1 MATIK
6 KILSKKPEEDE
17 NAPKKIF
24 DASNALSL
32 VMNDKE
38 MKGDI
43 YNDVIAENRLI
54 STGSLLVDS
63 IVKIRSGQVIRLV
76 GKGAEL
82 GKTSEGLVIGDNF
95 MKVMDKSKGVFIK
108 AEGRLSNEMKRRSG
122 MKFVDKV
129 EDWTYGTVF
138 VLSCNVF
145 ETVATTIL
153 NIIKAAYANG
163 EHIWFLLDSLDGLI
177 LKADLEKGFADN
189 VKVAGVPLLTK
200 LLFRKLALPIAHYDA
215 LLLVTGQFAASP
227 KIDPYAP
234 TSPKQGDS
242 SGGSAIQHQSDY
254 VFDFHPRYVGDLILE
269 NEDEK
274 PDRIK
279 NKTLGLYC
287 KVTFRKS
294 ASDVTGESV
303 SYPIRKG
310 VIGPAIWREREIID
324 VMLAYQM
331 LVKGGSWFTI
341 SEEIRAEGLEK
352 GIEFPEKVQGMK
364 KVFGF
369 LDENKEAFDFLYEKA
384 KSIILSE

>member
-1 MATIK
+1 MARPK
-6 KILSKKPEEDE
+6 KTEEDD
-17 NAPKKIF
+17 APKKTF

-32 VMNDKE
+32 IMGDKE
-38 MKGDI
+38 MNGDI
-43 YNDVIAENRLI
+43 YNDIIAENKFI
-54 STGSLLVDS
+54 STGSLLMDS
-63 IVKIRSGQVIRLV
+63 VVKIRSGQVIRLV

-82 GKTSEGLVIGDNF
+82 GKTSEALVIGDNY
-95 MKVMDKSKGVFIK
+95 MKTMDKSKGVFIK
-108 AEGRLSNEMKRRSG
+108 AEGRLSNEMKKRSG
-122 MKFVDKV
+122 LKFVDKV

-177 LKADLEKGFADN
+177 LKSDLEKGFADN

-200 LLFRKLALPIAHYDA
+200 LLFRKLALPVAHYDA
-215 LLLVTGQFAASP
+215 LLLITGQFAASP

-254 VFDFHPRYVGDLILE
+254 VFDFHPRYNGDYILE
-269 NEDEK
+269 NDDEK

-279 NKTLGLYC
+279 NKILGLYC

-294 ASDVTGESV
+294 ASDVTGESI

-310 VIGPAIWREREIID
+310 VIGPAIWKNKESLD

-331 LVKGGSWFTI
+331 LTKKGSWFTI
-341 SEEIRAEGLEK
+341 AEEVREEAAAL
-352 GIEFPEKVQGMK
+352 GIEVPETVQGMK
-364 KVFGF
+364 KVFA
-369 LDENKEAFDFLYEKA
+369 LLEENEQLADFLYQKA
-384 KSIILSE
+384 KSVISIE